1 MRFAEFPFLR
11 YAVFFIAGILV
22 YSKLNHWPFYII
34 YIPLLTIY
42 SLYTFI
48 IFINYH
54 NGQFRF
60 RIAIPLLG
68 YFQLFLMGVASCYL
82 KDIHQDD
89 KNLINYPNRINSY
102 IALVLG
108 HDEPK
113 PNSNSNRVLLK
124 KTFDGMTWQQ
134 TEGELLLY
142 HRLLFKL
149 SPGDLVWV
157 WGSPQKINPASN
169 PFEFDYRDFML
180 NQQITHQHFVSDQIQ
195 TLGKLNEFPIETF
208 FMNLRAGIMEQID
221 RNFFNPK
228 SNQIAKA
235 LLLGQKRSLDK
246 ETSEAYATAGAMH
259 VLAVSGLHVGIIYG
273 FFFLFFKPYRLV
285 RPNRI
290 LYLTLLILLI
300 WSYAMLTGM
309 SASVMRA
316 ATMFS
321 LMAMAQMNSRN
332 PSIFNAIAL
341 SALILVVFDP
351 FLLYSVGFQLSY
363 AALLGIVIIQPILVG
378 IWLPKN
384 RFLEYAWQI
393 TTVGFAAQMATF
405 PISGYYFHSFPVY
418 FLLSNLIAIPGAFLI
433 MSFGIP
439 FMLFPS
445 VPFLG
450 TYLAWITE
458 KLISL
463 VNYLIFWIQEMP
475 FSKVSDIYLSH
486 CFVALYFLSL
496 GLLLVLLLN
505 PGKKLLYTLMMVLMG
520 IGFLRLYSTID
531 EISKKEVVFYGLD
544 NGIAIDIFYKG
555 DLYVFEDLNDHD
567 LNLKVNPHRNRIKSN
582 SYWPLMAFQLDR
594 NLLVC
599 LPGNLGDIIIES
611 DQIDFKHFEGM
622 GYYSQW
628 EEGKWKVKNF
638 DKPIKLGGRAQKIV
652 LN

>member
-11 YAVFFIAGILV
+11 YAVFFISGILV
-22 YSKLNHWPFYII
+22 YSEINHWPFYLI
-34 YIPLLTIY
+34 YIPLLTIHG
-42 SLYTFI
+42 LYTLI
-48 IFINYH
+48 VFINFL
-54 NGQFRF
+54 NRQFRF
-60 RIAIPLLG
+60 RVAIPLLA
-68 YFQLFLMGVASCYL
+68 YFQLFLMGIAGCYL
-82 KDIHQDD
+82 KDIQQDD
-89 KNLINYPNRINSY
+89 KNLINHPDRVDSY
-102 IALVLG
+102 LALVLG

-113 PNSNSNRVLLK
+113 PNSNANRVRLK
-124 KTFDGMTWQQ
+124 KTFDGIDWKQ

-142 HRLLFKL
+142 HRSLLNL

-157 WGSPQKINPASN
+157 WGSPKKINPASN
-169 PFEFDYRDFML
+169 PFEFDYRNFML
-180 NQQITHQHFVSDQIQ
+180 NQQITHQHFVSDQIY
-195 TLGKLNEFPIETF
+195 TLGKLSEFPIETC

-235 LLLGQKRSLDK
+235 LLLGQKKSLDK

-290 LYLTLLILLI
+290 LYLTFLIILI

-321 LMAMAQMNSRN
+321 LMALAQMNSRN

-341 SALILVVFDP
+341 SAVILLLFDP

-363 AALLGIVIIQPILVG
+363 SALLGIVLIQPILVG
-378 IWLPKN
+378 IWLPKH
-384 RFLEYAWQI
+384 RLFEYAWQI
-393 TTVGFAAQMATF
+393 TTVGFAAQLATF

-450 TYLAWITE
+450 TNLAWITE
-458 KLISL
+458 KVISL

-486 CFVALYFLSL
+486 WFVALYFLSL
-496 GLLLVLLLN
+496 GLLLVLLHN
-505 PGKKLLYTLMMVLMG
+505 PGKKLLYTLMVVLMG
-520 IGFLRLYSTID
+520 IGFLRVYSRID
-531 EISKKEVVFYGLD
+531 DNSKKEVTLYGLD
-544 NGIAIDIFYKG
+544 NGIAIDFFYKG

-567 LNLKVNPHRNRIKSN
+567 LGLKVHPYRNRTKSN
-582 SYWPLMAFQLDR
+582 SIWPLRAFQLDQ

-611 DQIDFKHFEGM
+611 DQIDFGRVGNCFH
-622 GYYSQW
+622 W
-628 EEGKWKVKNF
+628 DEGKWRAQNLEN
-638 DKPIKLGGRAQKIV
+638 PIKLGGGAQKIV